1 MKFSALWVLLA
12 GILWGCISIF
22 VNALA
27 TIGFGSLEI
36 VALRVF
42 ATAIVMLLYTLI
54 SNPKSLRIK
63 LRHIPFFIGTGVIS
77 IVLFNFCYFEAIRL
91 TGSVSISA
99 LLLYTSPIFVMV
111 MSALF
116 YKEVITRGKILA
128 LALTMVGLTFV
139 TGLWTGGG
147 IVTPLALFFGL
158 GSGFCYALYSIFGKK
173 ITAIYSGTTITTYT
187 FIMATIAGVPLSGV
201 TQNFHLLA
209 NLEAILWVVGL
220 AIFCTIIPYLA
231 YTKGLQ
237 QLEPSR
243 AAVFATIEPITATI
257 LGLLVYQE
265 SMTLGKLTGIAL
277 ILVAIVLLNQKNRS
291 MATK

>member
-1 MKFSALWVLLA
+1 MKVGALFVLLA

-27 TIGFGSLEI
+27 SIGFGSLEI

-54 SNPKSLRIK
+54 SNPKSLRIQ
-63 LRHIPFFIGTGVIS
+63 LRHIPFFIGTGVVS

-99 LLLYTSPIFVMV
+99 LMLYTSPIFVMV
-111 MSALF
+111 MSAIF
-116 YKEVITRGKILA
+116 YKELITRGKLIA
-128 LALTMVGLTFV
+128 LALTMVGLSFV

-173 ITAIYSGTTITTYT
+173 ISTLYSGTTITTYT
-187 FIMATIAGVPLSGV
+187 FLMATIAGVPLSGV

-237 QLEPSR
+237 KLEPSR
-243 AAVFATIEPITATI
+243 AAVFATIEPITAT
-257 LGLLVYQE
+257 LVGLVAFQE
-265 SMTLGKLTGIAL
+265 SMTMEKSIGIVL
-277 ILVAIVLLNQKNRS
+277 ILGAILMLNRK
-291 MATK
+291 A